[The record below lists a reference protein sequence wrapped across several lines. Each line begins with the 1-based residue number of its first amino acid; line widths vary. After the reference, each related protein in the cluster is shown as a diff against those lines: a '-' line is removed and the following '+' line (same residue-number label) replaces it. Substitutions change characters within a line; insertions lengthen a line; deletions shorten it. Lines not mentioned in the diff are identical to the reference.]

1 MIPKLLFIAGVVL
14 LFLIPSS
21 IATTPAISN
30 VYYTEYPTEC
40 YIHWETN
47 ITSSNRVNY
56 SVNANLSGGTYTAWT
71 NNTTEPHILLTGLSR
86 TTTYYYQVYS
96 VNDGDSSNSSIASFT
111 TLANRGGFTKYF
123 DRMFQVNDLD
133 GWGVTESTTTT
144 YEDEVGAYLFWT
156 MIISMPF
163 LAMIIRQ
170 QSIAIPSVIG
180 LLGAVILLPL
190 LPPEHNLPIK
200 VMLAISITGLIWHL
214 FISRR

>member
-1 MIPKLLFIAGVVL
+1 MNKLLLIVGVVL

-21 IATTPAISN
+21 VATTPTIST
-30 VYYTEYPTEC
+30 VYYSEYPTEC

-56 SVNANLSGGTYTAWT
+56 SLNANMSGGTYTAWL
-71 NNTTEPHILLTGLSR
+71 NDTTEPHILLTGLSR

-96 VNDGDSSNSSIASFT
+96 ENGGDSANSSIASFT

-123 DRMFQVNDLD
+123 DRMFKVNDLD

-144 YEDEVGAYLFWT
+144 HEDEIGAYLFWT
-156 MIISMPF
+156 MMISMPF
-163 LAMIIRQ
+163 LAMVLRQ
-170 QSIAIPSVIG
+170 QSIALPATVG

-200 VMLAISITGLIWHL
+200 VMLAISITGLLWHL
-214 FISRR
+214 FIFRR

>member
-1 MIPKLLFIAGVVL
+1 MNKLLFIAGVVL
-14 LFLIPSS
+14 LFLTPAST
-21 IATTPAISN
+21 ATTPAISEL
-30 VYYTEYPTEC
+30 YHLEYPTEC

-56 SVNANLSGGTYTAWT
+56 SVNANLSGGIFTVWT
-71 NNTTEPHILLTGLSR
+71 NDTTTPHILISGLTRS
-86 TTTYYYQVYS
+86 TTYYYSAYS
-96 VNDGDSSNSSIASFT
+96 ENGGDSANTSISSFT
-111 TLANRGGFTKYF
+111 TKANRGGFSKYF
-123 DRMFQVNDLD
+123 DRMFTVNDLD

-156 MIISMPF
+156 LMISMPF
-163 LAMIIRQ
+163 IAMIIRQ
-170 QSIAIPSVIG
+170 QSIAIPSIVG

-200 VMLAISITGLIWHL
+200 VMLAISITGLLWHL